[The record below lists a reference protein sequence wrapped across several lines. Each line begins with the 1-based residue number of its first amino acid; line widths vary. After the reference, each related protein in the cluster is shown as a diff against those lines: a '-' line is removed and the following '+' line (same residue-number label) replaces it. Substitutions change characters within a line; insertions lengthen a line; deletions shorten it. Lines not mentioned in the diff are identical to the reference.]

1 MKDWWRQYGPQSIA
15 VGTIVLAMLATAM
28 GSTWTVSNVIGG
40 LRTELKD
47 DIADLELRMESRF
60 GSVETRISVVE
71 AKLDILIEGLNIEV
85 SPESVGK
92 MDGGSHSTAAVT
104 GGKDGD
110 GDLQRKQKAEK
121 LPT

>member
-1 MKDWWRQYGPQSIA
+1 MKAWLKDWLPGFVAIAGAAWWIATSIGA
-15 VGTIVLAMLATAM
+15 VRA
-28 GSTWTVSNVIGG
+28 
-40 LRTELKD
+40 ELKE

-85 SPESVGK
+85 SPESAGK
-92 MDGGSHSTAAVT
+92 MAGGSHSTAAVT

-110 GDLQRKQKAEK
+110 GDLQREQKAEK
-121 LPT
+121 RPT